1 MMTHREKD
9 LNLSSDLAEY
19 FFFTTESQNQVK
31 DYIRVIYQKYSPWT
45 DGTITLD
52 LHNRNTYFHQ
62 LSQQWFKTDPTC
74 WKSSLLLTKRI
85 LTQDQEMWNLS
96 LFKKKLIVAKI
107 QFHRKNLSKMK

>member
-9 LNLSSDLAEY
+9 LNLSSDFAEY

-62 LSQQWFKTDPTC
+62 LSQQWFKTDMLKEFTPINQANTDTRPGNM
-74 WKSSLLLTKRI
+74 KSQSF
-85 LTQDQEMWNLS
+85 QEEANS
-96 LFKKKLIVAKI
+96 SQNSVSQKKS
-107 QFHRKNLSKMK
+107 Q